1 MTPEYLALSEHCKW
15 KMFYCA
21 QKYELCNSAVYL
33 HPAEVFSFLWLPRI
47 DWKMFLAKK
56 FLGGIVDVIGWE
68 FAQFTFLQPKCLS
81 IYVSLLS
88 LCLTHFFF
96 LLFLATLTPPSLS
109 RLILWVASLIKSAP
123 SECFN
128 VLLNWVVFLL
138 RSHRHA
144 GQLCLQNRM
153 RVRRRDSSAKS
164 SSSWL
169 GTWVL
174 FDHYPTVF
182 HSFACFH
189 LSPVFVLSHF
199 WILVL

>member
-1 MTPEYLALSEHCKW
+1 MKNVLLCIKIWIMQQHC
-15 KMFYCA
+15 
-21 QKYELCNSAVYL
+21 L
-33 HPAEVFSFLWLPRI
+33 
-47 DWKMFLAKK
+47 
-56 FLGGIVDVIGWE
+56 
-68 FAQFTFLQPKCLS
+68 FTS
-81 IYVSLLS
+81 SWS
-88 LCLTHFFF
+88 FFF
-96 LLFLATLTPPSLS
+96 SLTPQNWLKDVSGKKVSGWHSWCYWVRICTIYLSSAKMSLDLCIPSVFMFDRFLFFFFLATLTPPSLS

-123 SECFN
+123 SACFN

-138 RSHRHA
+138 WSRRHA

-174 FDHYPTVF
+174 FDHYPAVF
-182 HSFACFH
+182 HGFACFH